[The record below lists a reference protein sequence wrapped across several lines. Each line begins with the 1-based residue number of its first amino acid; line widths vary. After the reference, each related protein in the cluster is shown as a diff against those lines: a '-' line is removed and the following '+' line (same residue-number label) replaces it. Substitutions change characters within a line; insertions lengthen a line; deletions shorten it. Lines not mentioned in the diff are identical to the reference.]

1 MIVLQVLI
9 AAAALALLWALHL
22 LRVRV
27 LMLREQRFREVL
39 DTLPAL
45 AFIMLPDGTRSWA
58 NQWTRNFTG
67 LSQDVASRVAR
78 QQLVHP
84 DDLERMNAT
93 WERAYATGETLQLE
107 SRLRAPD
114 GTYRWF
120 FTRAVPI
127 KDQHGKITKWC
138 GIATDI
144 EDRKQA
150 EHERERLRALEA
162 ELAHI
167 NRVSTMGELTA
178 SLAHEIAQ
186 PITAM
191 VTNASAALR
200 WLGRDQPDL
209 TGVSRSV
216 KRIVEDGARAN
227 ELIERVRSLYKK
239 VPVRHEPSDMNG
251 GIRDVLSLIQY
262 EAERKSVSIR
272 AVLTPDLPP
281 MKADRVQM
289 RQVLLNLT
297 LNAIEAMKDSGGELT
312 VSSALDDPGYLKC
325 SVRDTGV
332 GLPAEHGDRIF
343 DAFVTTKPT
352 GSGMGLAICKSI
364 VESHGGRL
372 WATANE
378 GPGATF
384 QFTLPTATVD
394 ASRDAQPSGHAYQ
407 LGQ

>member
-1 MIVLQVLI
+1 MIALRVLI
-9 AAAALALLWALHL
+9 VAAVLALLWALHL
-22 LRVRV
+22 LRVRT
-27 LMLREQRFREVL
+27 LMLRERRFREVL
-39 DTLPAL
+39 DTLPAM

-58 NQWTRNFTG
+58 NQWTRNYTG
-67 LSQDVASRVAR
+67 LSQDVASRLAR

-93 WERAYATGETLQLE
+93 WERAYATGEPLHLE
-107 SRLRAPD
+107 ARLRGPD
-114 GTYRWF
+114 GAYRWF
-120 FTRAVPI
+120 HTRAVPI
-127 KDQHGKITKWC
+127 KDQHGHVTKWC
-138 GIATDI
+138 GISTDI

-150 EHERERLRALEA
+150 EHERQRLRELES

-178 SLAHEIAQ
+178 SLAHEMAQ

-200 WLGRDQPDL
+200 WLERDQPDL

-216 KRIVEDGARAN
+216 KRIVDDGARAN
-227 ELIERVRSLYKK
+227 ELIERVRSVYKK
-239 VPVRHEPSDMNG
+239 VPVRHEPSDMND

-297 LNAIEAMKDSGGELT
+297 LNAIEAMKGSGGELT
-312 VSSALDDPGYLKC
+312 VASALDDPGYLSC
-325 SVRDTGV
+325 SVSDIGV

-384 QFTLPTATVD
+384 HFTLPTATVA